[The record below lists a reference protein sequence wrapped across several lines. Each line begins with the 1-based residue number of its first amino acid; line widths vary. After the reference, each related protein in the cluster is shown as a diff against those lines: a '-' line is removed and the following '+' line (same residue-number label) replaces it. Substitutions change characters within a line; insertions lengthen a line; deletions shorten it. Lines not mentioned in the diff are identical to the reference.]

1 MLNRYVINIQL
12 TNTLLVWV
20 LFGTLE
26 GAISMLLLEPLQVPY
41 GTLYGAHFE
50 PL

>member
-1 MLNRYVINIQL
+1 M
-12 TNTLLVWV
+12 NTLLVWV

-26 GAISMLLLEPLQVPY
+26 GTISMLRLEPLQVLY
-41 GTLYGAHFE
+41 GTLYGAHLE